1 MLRILTVL
9 ITLACVSACSAPN
22 AFTITV
28 IGTNDIHG
36 ELLPRDGEGGLVA
49 ISAYVNAVRA
59 ARDEDG
65 GAVILLDAG
74 DMWQGTLESN
84 YSEGAALVEAFNSL
98 GYAATAVGNHEFD
111 FGPAGPLPTPRS
123 PEDDPRGALKQR
135 ASEANFPFLAANLID
150 ETTGQPVQW
159 PNVYPST
166 LIDVQ
171 GVQVGIIGVM
181 TERALTRAI
190 ASNTVGLTVAPL
202 AEAIEREALVLREA
216 GATIILVSAHAGG
229 ECTDFD
235 DPNDT
240 SSCIT
245 ESEITVQSEIF
256 AVANSLPRGL
266 VDYILAGHTHQG
278 IAHIVNNIAISE
290 AYSRAR
296 AFSRV
301 DLIVDRKTGKP
312 VSRTIFPPKSATQE
326 PSYEGQELLPAA
338 DILAIADKAKSL
350 AADIKH
356 EKIGIHLQTP
366 FVLSESPESALGNLY
381 TDALLASVEADISIH
396 RSNTMIRANLP
407 AGDLTMGSLY
417 EMSPFDNQVT
427 VINLSGA
434 ELRRVIA
441 AQAHQGRFRVGF
453 SGMRVTVACADKRKS
468 VVMRLATGREIANT
482 DSVSIAVAD
491 YLALGGDDVFTA
503 VMPEGGYE
511 RQLDAPLAR
520 DFIVD
525 WLRERGGSIS
535 VSDFSSED
543 DPKWTLPDDLDP
555 ECRLPN

>member
-28 IGTNDIHG
+28 IGTNDVHG
-36 ELLPRDGEGGLVA
+36 ELLPREGEGGLVA

-181 TERALTRAI
+181 TERALTRTI
-190 ASNTVGLTVAPL
+190 AANTVGLIVAPL
-202 AEAIEREALVLREA
+202 AETIEREALVLREA

-229 ECTDFD
+229 ECTQFD
-235 DPNDT
+235 DPYDT
-240 SSCIT
+240 SSCLA
-245 ESEITVQSEIF
+245 ESEIFS
-256 AVANSLPRGL
+256 VANTLPHGL
-266 VDYILAGHTHQG
+266 VDHILAGHTHQG
-278 IAHIVNNIAISE
+278 IAHVVNGIAISE
-290 AYSRAR
+290 GYSRAR

-301 DLIVDRKTGKP
+301 DLTVDRKTGKP
-312 VSRTIFPPKSATQE
+312 ISRTIFPPKRTTQE
-326 PSYEGQELLPAA
+326 SSYEGQEFAPAV
-338 DILAIADKAKSL
+338 DMLAIADKTKSL
-350 AADIKH
+350 AADIKR
-356 EKIGIHLQTP
+356 EKIGVYLASP
-366 FVLSESPESALGNLY
+366 FELSENPESALGNLY
-381 TDALLASVEADISIH
+381 TDALLAAVEADISMH
-396 RSNTMIRANLP
+396 RSNTMIRADLP

-427 VINLSGA
+427 VIHLSGA

-441 AQAHQGRFRVGF
+441 AQAHLGQLRVDF
-453 SGMRVTVACADKRKS
+453 SGMRVAVECVDKRKS
-468 VVMRLATGREIANT
+468 VVMRLANAREIADG
-482 DSVSIAVAD
+482 DSVSIAVTD
-491 YLALGGDDVFTA
+491 YLALGGDDVFTE

-520 DFIVD
+520 DFIAD

>member
-1 MLRILTVL
+1 MNRILTIL
-9 ITLACVSACSAPN
+9 ITLVCVSACSAPN
-22 AFTITV
+22 EFVITV
-28 IGTNDIHG
+28 VGTNDVHG

-98 GYAATAVGNHEFD
+98 GYAAAAVGNHEFD
-111 FGPAGPLPTPRS
+111 FGPAGPLPIPRS
-123 PEDDPRGALKQR
+123 PEDDPRGALKPR

-150 ETTGQPVQW
+150 ETTGQPVKW

-181 TERALTRAI
+181 TKTALARAI

-202 AEAIEREALVLREA
+202 AETIEREALVLREA

-229 ECTDFD
+229 KCTEFD

-240 SSCIT
+240 SSCVA
-245 ESEITVQSEIF
+245 ESENFS
-256 AVANSLPRGL
+256 VANSLPHGL
-266 VDYILAGHTHQG
+266 VDHILAGHTHQG
-278 IAHIVNNIAISE
+278 IAHVVNGIAISE
-290 AYSRAR
+290 GYSRAT

-301 DLIVDRKTGKP
+301 DLTVDRRTGKP
-312 VSRTIFPPKSATQE
+312 TSRKIFPPKQTTQE
-326 PSYEGQELLPAA
+326 PSYEGQEFAPAV
-338 DILAIADKAKSL
+338 DMLAIADKAKSL
-350 AADIKH
+350 AADIKR
-356 EKIGIHLQTP
+356 EKIGIHLETA
-366 FVLSESPESALGNLY
+366 FELSENPESALGNLY
-381 TDALLASVEADISIH
+381 TDALLASVEADISMH

-417 EMSPFDNQVT
+417 EMSPFDNQIT
-427 VINLSGA
+427 VIKLSGA

-441 AQAHQGRFRVGF
+441 AQAHYDRFRIGF
-453 SGMRVTVACADKRKS
+453 SGMRVTVACADKRQS
-468 VVMRLATGREIANT
+468 VVMRLANGREIADS

-503 VMPEGGYE
+503 VMPDGGYE

-543 DPKWTLPDDLDP
+543 DPKWTLPEDLDP